1 MVHNDQ
7 WCICDAVVHASN
19 QSVSIDDARLLWWF
33 RWTGGSSG
41 SSLRSRNALRRCT
54 DQFYR
59 NMERPNETY
68 YYSLHHYG
76 PDDRCKRIGSKRWS
90 RVLVL
95 TYLECRS
102 RLCNAI
108 FQYTADANDPAEL

>member
-76 PDDRCKRIGSKRWS
+76 PDDRCKRIGSKR
-90 RVLVL
+90 
-95 TYLECRS
+95 
-102 RLCNAI
+102 
-108 FQYTADANDPAEL
+108 